1 MPKVV
6 DHDVRRSEIATAVLQ
21 VIARSGVS
29 GASLRSVA
37 QEAGCSTGVIAH
49 YFGDKEALLIGT
61 LREAMQ
67 RQGKMIADAVA
78 ELNGMARL
86 QAVLEAGMTLD
97 SARKAICRIFY
108 HYAGEGMNEPA
119 LRQELSNYYVWW
131 RREVADIIEAL
142 QSDGHFA
149 GQDITKLAR
158 TFVGLAEGLA
168 IQGIFSDNTI
178 NADVQRELLA
188 ISISGFDRAL
198 VSEGANT

>member
-1 MPKVV
+1 MPKIV

-49 YFGDKEALLIGT
+49 YFGDKEGLLIGT

-78 ELNGMARL
+78 ELDGLARL

-97 SARKAICRIFY
+97 AGRKAICRIFY

-131 RREVADIIEAL
+131 RREIADIIEEV
-142 QSDGHFA
+142 QSEGHFA
-149 GQDITKLAR
+149 GQNITKLAR
-158 TFVGLAEGLA
+158 IFVGLAEGLA
-168 IQGIFSDNTI
+168 IQGIFGDDTI
-178 NADVQRELLA
+178 TATTQRELLA
-188 ISISGFDRAL
+188 NSIANLDRTF
-198 VSEGANT
+198 VPEGANT